1 MALNSS
7 QKRKAR
13 EKLAKKRGVSTSSI
27 TDAQI
32 FEAVDTGLLS
42 YGDYGSSSTY
52 DCGSSSSSYDSG
64 SSSSSYDSGSSS
76 CY

>member
-1 MALNSS
+1 MALSSS

-27 TDAQI
+27 SDYDITTAI
-32 FEAVDTGLLS
+32 TNGIISAS
-42 YGDYGSSSTY
+42 DYGSSSSY
-52 DCGSSSSSYDSG
+52 DCGSSSSSSDSG
-64 SSSSSYDSGSSS
+64 